1 MARLTKRQ
9 VEQLTSTYDTN
20 PTAAL
25 LVALRIV
32 LEDSTIDWNNAV
44 RRIPA
49 QISAVALQQEEISA
63 LDKLLAHLI
72 ENRDLQQP

>member
-1 MARLTKRQ
+1 VARLTKRQ

-32 LEDSTIDWNNAV
+32 LDDSTADWNKAV
-44 RRIPA
+44 HRIPA
-49 QISAVALQQEEISA
+49 HIPASPLQQEEISA
-63 LDKLLAHLI
+63 LDHLLAHLI
-72 ENRDLQQP
+72 EYRDLQHP